1 MMADLSKVKRNIQ
14 RMIDQNALE
23 SEIDAYVASEGT
35 TPEEL
40 RAFKAAPSINPEVSQ
55 QFATQAAGM
64 DPTDLSIARSKNDGF
79 GQYLRDQA
87 RLPMVG
93 EAPEAR
99 EARLYGQPMRG
110 PSKTLS
116 SIAGAADMVGNGFGD
131 EIAAGISAM
140 TGPEDYN
147 TALTNTR
154 EAQRIAQEEN
164 PNSYM
169 AGQVAGGVGSM
180 ILTGGASAAPKSGWE
195 LVKTGA
201 KTGGF
206 YGGLYGGGSAEGG
219 WKDRVSGAVG
229 GTVAGTVLG
238 AGIPIVAK
246 TVKTVT
252 SPLFNT
258 LSALWNPGQF
268 SNQKIVERITS
279 NGSTVD
285 TLAKKMAQNPGSAP
299 VDVGPKSLRTLLRTA
314 TNIPGPAKDRVTTQL
329 NVRQFGQGDRIKDVI
344 SKTFADPDAYLSQ
357 KEAIAAATKKA
368 AAPLWKQAMEKPV
381 HYSESL
387 ESILNTSAGKSALSK
402 AEQLA
407 SNEQEPFKQIFV
419 NVMENG
425 QMVAKRVP
433 DARGWQY
440 VKSAMDDMINAQTDS
455 ITGKMT
461 NEGRILVGLKN
472 RMLSELD
479 AANPAYAAARKASA
493 TGFELDDALELG
505 RKSLTMSPEALKRQL
520 AGMNPAQREA
530 ARVGAAEALRA
541 KIDAGGFTHNS
552 AIKVMGGRQQ
562 AKNLEMLFESK
573 AKFAEARKA
582 VFAEMRKRSTYDAV
596 KGNSTTAAQMADMAE
611 AGGLQDAAQFATQT
625 ATQGPVNAT
634 LSWLGSRLKMMG
646 GLTPRVADEIA
657 KKLMTTNP
665 KTISD
670 LTGELMKIEKS
681 QISSA
686 QKSQAVQA
694 LLIRLG
700 AMSTAATLAPNQQRL
715 N

>member
-246 TVKTVT
+246 TVKSVAK
-252 SPLFNT
+252 PAFD
-258 LSALWNPGQF
+258 AIYARFRPEQF
-268 SNQKIVERITS
+268 ADQKILQRIIS
-279 NGSTVD
+279 NGSTAE
-285 TLAKKMAQNPGSAP
+285 TLANKMAQNPGSAP

-357 KEAIAAATKKA
+357 KEAIAEATKKA

-493 TGFELDDALELG
+493 TGFELDNAIEVG
-505 RKSLTMSPEALKRQL
+505 KKSLTMSPEALKRQL
-520 AGMNPAQREA
+520 ANMNPAEREA

-541 KIDAGGFTHNS
+541 KIDASGFTHNS
-552 AIKVMGGRQQ
+552 ALKVMGGRQQ

-582 VFAEMRKRSTYDAV
+582 IFAEMRKRATYDTV
-596 KGNSTTAAQMADMAE
+596 KGNSTTVAQAADMVE
-611 AGGLQDAAQFATQT
+611 AGALPESAQFATQ
-625 ATQGPVNAT
+625 AITQGPINAT
-634 LSWLGSRLKMMG
+634 FSWIGSKLKLIG
-646 GLTPRVADEIA
+646 GFTPRVADEIA

-665 KTISD
+665 ATVHQ
-670 LTGELMKIEKS
+670 LTNELMKLERAG
-681 QISSA
+681 ISSA
-686 QKSQAVQA
+686 QKSQATQA
-694 LLIRLG
+694 LLTRLG
-700 AMSTAATLAPNQQRL
+700 VMPAATAIAPTRQPL

>member
-1 MMADLSKVKRNIQ
+1 MADLSKVKRNIQ
-14 RMIDQNALE
+14 RMIDQNAPE
-23 SEIDAYVASEGT
+23 ADIDAYVASEGT

-40 RAFKAAPSINPEVSQ
+40 RAFKAAPSINPEVSK

-229 GTVAGTVLG
+229 GTVAGTILG

-246 TVKTVT
+246 TVKSVAK
-252 SPLFNT
+252 PAFD
-258 LSALWNPGQF
+258 AIYARFRPEQF
-268 SNQKIVERITS
+268 ADQKILQRIIS
-279 NGSTVD
+279 NGSTAE
-285 TLAKKMAQNPGSAP
+285 TLANKMAQNPGSAP

-344 SKTFADPDAYLSQ
+344 SKTFADPDTYIAQ
-357 KEAIAAATKKA
+357 REAILGANKKA
-368 AAPLWKQAMEKPV
+368 AAPLWKTAEAQPV
-381 HYSESL
+381 HFSQTL
-387 ESILNTSAGKSALSK
+387 EDILETPAGKAALAK
-402 AEQLA
+402 AETLA
-407 SNEQEPFKQIFV
+407 ANEQEPFKQIFV
-419 NVMENG
+419 NVMQNG
-425 QMVAKRVP
+425 KMVAKRVP
-433 DARGWQY
+433 DIRGWQQ
-440 VKSAMDDMINAQTDS
+440 VKVALDDMINAQKDP
-455 ITGKMT
+455 ITRQMS

-479 AANPAYAAARKASA
+479 ASNPAYAVARKASA
-493 TGFELDDALELG
+493 TGKQLDDAINVG
-505 RKSLTMSPEALKRQL
+505 KKSLTMSPEALKREL
-520 AGMNPAQREA
+520 AGMNPAEREA

-582 VFAEMRKRSTYDAV
+582 VFAEMRKRSTYETV
-596 KGNSTTAAQMADMAE
+596 TGNSTSAAQLADMAD
-611 AGGLQDAAQFATQT
+611 AGGLQDATQFATQ
-625 ATQGPVNAT
+625 AITQGPINAT
-634 LSWLGSRLKMMG
+634 FSWIGSRLKMMG